1 MTTVQARSQNRSQ
14 PYVKKPEAA
23 HTRRNSQAFRF
34 SKLLIWAAWTCG
46 LGVALAL
53 LLRSGGFTAST
64 PPLHSG
70 IEFRNFFFERDPLDI
85 AASAGRLVAIALIG
99 YLLIVSSVQAV
110 ALQSQRLQTRSLA
123 ARLTPRFLLFFTA
136 GLMASTSPALAGT
149 AAYAAE
155 PDQFDPSTTPVMRV
169 VESPTPLSDL
179 QPVNPAQA
187 RTSLPWASNTVPPSA
202 PSATSASPA
211 TAPAAPSVVTPDAN
225 TEPAAP
231 AVQNTAPRPEQPTR
245 SPSQS
250 QSDSSRPR
258 TQTSQAPTMQAQPAP
273 QTQQPKPEQRQPE
286 QPKPLQHQPEQPKLQ
301 PLPGGPSDPYSA
313 AQPATPATAL
323 PTALYTVVQGD
334 HFWGIAEQF
343 LTLRDGTQPSAAQV
357 ARYSAEIIQLNQ
369 SALTDPENPG
379 LIMVGQ
385 VFQLPAAS

>member
-1 MTTVQARSQNRSQ
+1 
-14 PYVKKPEAA
+14 
-23 HTRRNSQAFRF
+23 
-34 SKLLIWAAWTCG
+34 
-46 LGVALAL
+46 
-53 LLRSGGFTAST
+53 
-64 PPLHSG
+64 
-70 IEFRNFFFERDPLDI
+70 
-85 AASAGRLVAIALIG
+85 
-99 YLLIVSSVQAV
+99 
-110 ALQSQRLQTRSLA
+110 
-123 ARLTPRFLLFFTA
+123 
-136 GLMASTSPALAGT
+136 
-149 AAYAAE
+149 
-155 PDQFDPSTTPVMRV
+155 
-169 VESPTPLSDL
+169 
-179 QPVNPAQA
+179 
-187 RTSLPWASNTVPPSA
+187 
-202 PSATSASPA
+202 
-211 TAPAAPSVVTPDAN
+211 VTPDAN

-250 QSDSSRPR
+250 QSDSSRPG

-273 QTQQPKPEQRQPE
+273 QTQQPKPEQR
-286 QPKPLQHQPEQPKLQ
+286 QPEQPKLQ

-385 VFQLPAAS
+385 VFQLPAASWSTPTTP

>member
-14 PYVKKPEAA
+14 PNVTKSEAA
-23 HTRRNSQAFRF
+23 HIRRNSQAFRF
-34 SKLLIWAAWTCG
+34 SKLLIWATWTCG

-53 LLRSGGFTAST
+53 LLRSGGFTATT

-99 YLLIVSSVQAV
+99 YLLLVSSVQAV

-169 VESPTPLSDL
+169 VESPTALSDL

-187 RTSLPWASNTVPPSA
+187 RTSLPWASNTVPASA
-202 PSATSASPA
+202 PSASPASPP

-225 TEPAAP
+225 PEPAAP
-231 AVQNTAPRPEQPTR
+231 AVQNTAPRPAQPTR

-273 QTQQPKPEQRQPE
+273 QPEQPKPEQP
-286 QPKPLQHQPEQPKLQ
+286 QPEQPKLQ
-301 PLPGGPSDPYSA
+301 SLPGGPSDPYSA

-323 PTALYTVVQGD
+323 PTTLYTVVHGD